1 MKKSRVIIPALA
13 MIAFSVAASITG
25 AVAWFTASRTASID
39 AGTYTVVK
47 TSAELEYKLTR
58 GAGTTVNQAGDT
70 VSVSGVLT
78 DGSLDH
84 DSSIIYTPAAD
95 GRSLLP
101 AENAKRAIALTEEV
115 SGETQYKAYSD
126 YESLL
131 ERGSTVARQDNPS
144 KTIYTAVTFELEF
157 TVTFGEVAGDIGLFL
172 DNTEELVNNVLVKK
186 SHFEVDGTPKTA
198 KGFRMAFLPHEAA
211 GNARVFADLQDEKVD
226 ENTLIKHIGG
236 SNPDS
241 SFSAG
246 GSAYGTN
253 EVIDKNYK
261 AALPTAST
269 ARATALA
276 RPDCLGVFTFTAS
289 SRVTLS
295 YTVVAWFEG
304 TDPEIVNRATA
315 DEYQSVG
322 AYLSFEGVDL
332 AAA

>member
-101 AENAKRAIALTEEV
+101 ANNDKRAIALTEEV

-211 GNARVFADLQDEKVD
+211 GNAKIFADLQDEKVD
-226 ENTLIKHIGG
+226 VYNDA
-236 SNPDS
+236 NPPVKTGEKTIS
-241 SFSAG
+241 
-246 GSAYGTN
+246 
-253 EVIDKNYK
+253 K
-261 AALPTAST
+261 
-269 ARATALA
+269 
-276 RPDCLGVFTFTAS
+276 
-289 SRVTLS
+289 
-295 YTVVAWFEG
+295 G
-304 TDPEIVNRATA
+304 TDVEFVGTDDTGMTTVQTIYFIGLIVLLCG
-315 DEYQSVG
+315 VG
-322 AYLSFEGVDL
+322 IVYANAKPVQVKQ
-332 AAA
+332 